1 VALLGNYS
9 VLNKNPGRALGG
21 STVTDT
27 RGAWSKSG
35 ATRCRFVGWA
45 EWSAKSGSTPSGA
58 LPPITWIIAITPGGI
73 SARGAGTS
81 TGTVNLAGGKA
92 IVATGAGTSTGTAT
106 GGLIVQIVATGAG
119 TSTGIG
125 SIGAVLAIVAT
136 GAGTSTGAASA
147 TGLAAIVA
155 TGAGTSVGA
164 VDVNAVGQI
173 IASTVDA
180 GSTLTAAQVAA
191 EVWGT
196 IASGHGTGTLGE
208 ALTFAQVALRN
219 KTVTDPAAGTITIYD
234 TDGTTVL
241 FVADL
246 WQDAAGT
253 IAYTGTGA
261 ERRERLE

>member
-1 VALLGNYS
+1 MPPPQSTRRSTVTSTSAGRELVALLGNYS

-73 SARGAGTS
+73 SARGAGSS
-81 TGTVNLAGGKA
+81 TGTVNLAGGK
-92 IVATGAGTSTGTAT
+92 
-106 GGLIVQIVATGAG
+106 
-119 TSTGIG
+119 
-125 SIGAVLAIVAT
+125 AIVAT